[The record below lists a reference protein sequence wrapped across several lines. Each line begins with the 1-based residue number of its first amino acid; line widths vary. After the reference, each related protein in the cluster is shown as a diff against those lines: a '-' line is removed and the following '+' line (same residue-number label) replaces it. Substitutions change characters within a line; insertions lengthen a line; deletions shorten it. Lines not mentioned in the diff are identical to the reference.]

1 MPAKK
6 SKNNSK
12 NIDSSQVMSSVA
24 TVISFMKEQVVT
36 DLMDAKNK
44 GNINLEQDDLKKVC
58 YYIETSLTNSF
69 IRASGQIENA
79 LK

>member
-12 NIDSSQVMSSVA
+12 NIDTSQVMSSVA
-24 TVISFMKEQVVT
+24 TVISFMKEQVVS

-69 IRASGQIENA
+69 IRASGQIENT